1 MGACYLL
8 IVVHYKLLLGGI
20 KKGCDFL
27 PPSTKTL
34 VHLVSSVRPFYMS
47 HCEVREGAIELP
59 RMLARFVF
67 LFIIHL

>member
-1 MGACYLL
+1 MGACYLV

-47 HCEVREGAIELP
+47 HCEVREGAIE
-59 RMLARFVF
+59 
-67 LFIIHL
+67 